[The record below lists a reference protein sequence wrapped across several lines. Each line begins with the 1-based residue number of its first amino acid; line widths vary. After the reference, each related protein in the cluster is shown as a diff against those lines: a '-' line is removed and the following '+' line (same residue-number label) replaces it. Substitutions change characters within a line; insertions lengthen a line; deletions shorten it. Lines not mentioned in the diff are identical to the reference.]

1 MRFAMHLFVYSPLS
15 ASARA
20 HLQHELPKEFT
31 ITFGPDLSPEEQ
43 QAAFQSADV
52 LLGNP
57 PAVWFAAGAPASLR
71 FWQIDSAG
79 FERYQA
85 VRVAIPVAN
94 MGDFFAWPC
103 AETMVGGLLA
113 LYRHL
118 PELAVLQA
126 EKKWVGGAFVRNRAG
141 LLRGRRVVILGAGA
155 IGQAVR
161 QQLSGFNC
169 WVQLLA
175 RTDPQAQLRSKE
187 DLQTALPETDIVIN
201 TLPGSAEGFFSADLI
216 AAMRPGSIYA
226 SVGRGNTTD
235 EPALIAALQRQHLG
249 GAVLDVTATEPLPA
263 DSPLWTLPNV
273 LLTQHTGGGQAHE
286 DESKVDVLLR
296 NLELLRT
303 GQPLENTV
311 ELSRGY

>member
-1 MRFAMHLFVYSPLS
+1 MQLFIYSPLS

-20 HLQHELPKEFT
+20 HLLRQLPAGLQP
-31 ITFGPDLSPEEQ
+31 TFGPDLPADQ
-43 QAAFQSADV
+43 QAAAFQTAEI
-52 LLGNP
+52 LMGNP
-57 PAVWFAAGAPASLR
+57 PPDWLAAGPPPSLK

-79 FERYQA
+79 FERYRHLRLA
-85 VRVAIPVAN
+85 VPVAN

-126 EKKWVGGAFVRNRAG
+126 KQQWVGGAFVRNRSG
-141 LLRGRRVVILGAGA
+141 LLRGKRVVVLGAGA

-161 QQLSGFNC
+161 QQLSGFEC
-169 WVQLLA
+169 SVQFLA
-175 RTDPQAQLRSKE
+175 RTDPQAQLHSKA
-187 DLQTALPETDIVIN
+187 DLKAALPDTDIVIN
-201 TLPGSAEGFFSADLI
+201 TLPGSAEGFFSADLV

-235 EPALIAALQRQHLG
+235 EPALIAALQAGQLG
-249 GAVLDVTATEPLPA
+249 GAVLDVTATEPLPP
-263 DSPLWTLPNV
+263 DSPLWALPNV

-286 DESKVDVLLR
+286 DESKVEVLLR
-296 NLELLRT
+296 NLENLRT
-303 GQPLENTV
+303 GQPLENLV
-311 ELSRGY
+311 DLSRGY

>member
-1 MRFAMHLFVYSPLS
+1 MHLFVYSPLS

-20 HLQHELPKEFT
+20 YLQQQLPAGMDAVFNA
-31 ITFGPDLSPEEQ
+31 DLSPEDQ
-43 QAAFQSADV
+43 FPAFQEADV

-57 PAVWFAAGAPASLR
+57 PPAWLAAGPSPRLR

-79 FERYQA
+79 FERYRHLQLA
-85 VRVAIPVAN
+85 LPVAN

-118 PELAVLQA
+118 PELAVLQT
-126 EKKWVGGAFVRNRAG
+126 EKKWVGGAFVRNRSG
-141 LLRGRRVVILGAGA
+141 LLRGKRVVVLGAGA

-161 QQLSGFNC
+161 QQLAGFEC
-169 WVQLLA
+169 EVQFLA
-175 RTDPQAQLRSKE
+175 RTAPQAQLHSKA
-187 DLQTALPETDIVIN
+187 DLTAALPETDIVIN
-201 TLPGSAEGFFSADLI
+201 TLPGSAEGFFSADLV

-235 EPALIAALQRQHLG
+235 EPALIAALQSRHLG
-249 GAVLDVTATEPLPA
+249 GAVLDVTATEPLPP

-273 LLTQHTGGGQAHE
+273 LLTQHTGGGQALE

-296 NLELLRT
+296 NLEHLRT
-303 GQPLENTV
+303 RQPLENLV
-311 ELSRGY
+311 DLSRGY